1 MKKLEEEMKKVHQM
15 CEKTKDSQI
24 TGESQF
30 QLNFLSEAID
40 FLINKSEEY
49 ERELQENDKIIG
61 SIKSDM
67 VNMKEKN

>member
-15 CEKTKDSQI
+15 CEKIKDSQI

-61 SIKSDM
+61 SIKSEM

>member
-1 MKKLEEEMKKVHQM
+1 M